1 MRADRRVGGRR
12 RGAPAG
18 RSAAGRAHDRGAN
31 RGSRGSSHR
40 DHGGGTLVA
49 RAGGRARD
57 RDGSLEARHVI
68 VVAIETSTPQVSVAI
83 GTEQEILGRI
93 QVAGRARQESVAPA
107 LERLLGWT
115 GVDLGQVGGVAVG
128 IGPGLFTGLR
138 VGVQTAKTLAQVTR
152 AMILG
157 FTSLDALAYPVRF
170 TSRRILAVVDG
181 RRGEVFSAI
190 YSAVPGGVMR
200 GSEYAISTPDHLAA
214 DLEALPGDVLAVGD
228 GAILY
233 RDVLTEQRGGG
244 LEIASPA
251 FAHPDA
257 ASLVEL
263 AAPRFL
269 REEHDRLFDVA
280 PLYLRKSDA
289 EIAWDR
295 RTGDP

>member
-1 MRADRRVGGRR
+1 
-12 RGAPAG
+12 
-18 RSAAGRAHDRGAN
+18 
-31 RGSRGSSHR
+31 
-40 DHGGGTLVA
+40 
-49 RAGGRARD
+49 
-57 RDGSLEARHVI
+57 
-68 VVAIETSTPQVSVAI
+68 
-83 GTEQEILGRI
+83 
-93 QVAGRARQESVAPA
+93 
-107 LERLLGWT
+107 LGWT
-115 GVDLGQVGGVAVG
+115 DIELGQVGGIAVG

-138 VGVQTAKTLAQVTR
+138 VGVETAKTLAQVTR
-152 AMILG
+152 GMILG
-157 FTSLDALAYPVRF
+157 LTSLDALAYPVRF
-170 TSRRILAVVDG
+170 TNRRIVAVVDA
-181 RRGEVFSAI
+181 RRGEVFSAT
-190 YSAVPGGVMR
+190 YNAVPGGVMR
-200 GSEYAISTPDHLAA
+200 VSEYSVSTPDHLAA
-214 DLEALPGDVLAVGD
+214 DLEAVPGDVLAVGD

-295 RTGDP
+295 RAGDA

>member
-1 MRADRRVGGRR
+1 M
-12 RGAPAG
+12 
-18 RSAAGRAHDRGAN
+18 
-31 RGSRGSSHR
+31 
-40 DHGGGTLVA
+40 
-49 RAGGRARD
+49 
-57 RDGSLEARHVI
+57 I
-68 VVAIETSTPQVSVAI
+68 VVGIETSTPQVSVAI

-93 QVAGRARQESVAPA
+93 QVAGRARQESVTPA

-115 GVDLGQVGGVAVG
+115 DIELGQVGGIAVG

-138 VGVQTAKTLAQVTR
+138 VGVETAKTLAQVTR
-152 AMILG
+152 GMILA

-170 TSRRILAVVDG
+170 TNRRIVAVVDA
-181 RRGEVFSAI
+181 RRGEVFSAT
-190 YSAVPGGVMR
+190 YNAVPGGVMR
-200 GSEYAISTPDHLAA
+200 VSEYSVSTPDHLAA
-214 DLEALPGDVLAVGD
+214 DLEAVPGDVLAVGD

-233 RDVLTEQRGGG
+233 RDVLSEQRGGG

-269 REEHDRLFDVA
+269 REEHDRLFDVV

-295 RTGDP
+295 RTGDA